1 MRIFGL
7 VGLLVTLVIV
17 GLLAKK
23 QFATLAAPALPAPT
37 TVSGAQAPAAGTTPA
52 NASEQ
57 SQQAQQQVQQQYKQ
71 TIDAAMQT
79 PRKMP
84 EDN

>member
-7 VGLLVTLVIV
+7 VGLLVALVIV

-23 QFATLAAPALPAPT
+23 QFATIAAPTLPAPT
-37 TVSGAQAPAAGTTPA
+37 TVPGAPASATGAAPA
-52 NASEQ
+52 NGREQ
-57 SQQAQQQVQQQYKQ
+57 SQQLQQQYKQ
-71 TIDAAMQT
+71 AIDAAMQT

-84 EDN
+84 DDN